1 MRWRKAREMV
11 SSFPKNKAFLF
22 LFFGTEWKVKEN
34 GAKIESVHSKERE
47 FRTKLGDKK
56 RQNAPEAQ
64 LCGMEQNQ
72 GYSIKERCFFFF
84 FYENKPY
91 YLSEIDLMI
100 SEKVGST
107 Q

>member
-1 MRWRKAREMV
+1 MV

-34 GAKIESVHSKERE
+34 GAKIELVHSKERE
-47 FRTKLGDKK
+47 SRTKLGDKK
-56 RQNAPEAQ
+56 RQNAPPKAQ

-84 FYENKPY
+84 FFYENKPY
-91 YLSEIDLMI
+91 YLSEIDLLI

-107 Q
+107 K